1 MRIKGAE
8 ASFSLKV
15 APPLTLS
22 GSAAYTDASLTST
35 APVLGVN
42 YTGARLPLSPKT
54 NFALTATYRFD
65 LAPGYSG
72 MASLSDIY
80 VGDRTSG
87 YAHSFTN
94 VLYTMPSYNTV
105 NLNVAVFMPNNMEVN
120 AYAKNLTD
128 TRGQL
133 SANTLNNIFNP
144 ATGVPVTLQQPL
156 TVGVV
161 LKFGFGR

>member
-1 MRIKGAE
+1 
-8 ASFSLKV
+8 
-15 APPLTLS
+15 
-22 GSAAYTDASLTST
+22 
-35 APVLGVN
+35 
-42 YTGARLPLSPKT
+42 
-54 NFALTATYRFD
+54 
-65 LAPGYSG
+65 
-72 MASLSDIY
+72 
-80 VGDRTSG
+80 
-87 YAHSFTN
+87 
-94 VLYTMPSYNTV
+94 MPSYNTV